1 MMCQSHQTSE
11 GTLLIASMVVVSKI
25 WPHKDLT
32 SHTESCR
39 TNLCNHSVGAGT
51 WVPFEFAPL
60 VSFGAFLL
68 LYGVV
73 SFCGKILR
81 LWSWSKLLSFIPC
94 HDINSRG
101 QPFGVCVIFHPIFLT
116 SFRFK
121 GWLAKKRLMWR
132 NPDFVWL
139 SGKQLQRL
147 FEFFSLYRPVLS
159 LVYYLVC
166 WGRIFKFHS
175 NFQVLP
181 FSLRQLTAWR
191 SSQYLNDAKPWSH
204 VV

>member
-121 GWLAKKRLMWR
+121 DDWPKNGWCEEILTLCGFLVNSFK
-132 NPDFVWL
+132 DFLNSSAYTV
-139 SGKQLQRL
+139 
-147 FEFFSLYRPVLS
+147 LYFP
-159 LVYYLVC
+159 
-166 WGRIFKFHS
+166 
-175 NFQVLP
+175 
-181 FSLRQLTAWR
+181 
-191 SSQYLNDAKPWSH
+191 
-204 VV
+204 